1 MHEYISQQAYSP
13 NNILDSI
20 NILLLEKFKK
30 YNSNGHKLFCS
41 YMSVGQK
48 YKNELLVIG
57 REPSYWPAV
66 FSIEE
71 LNEMGA
77 EYIFNTKVRYHAINT
92 SYNSML
98 DSFWG
103 CTKEILMKL
112 GICENESNWSSYI
125 ALSYLYKIAF
135 SSNRYLMDKPR
146 RMQLEY
152 CKEIFELELS
162 LLRPKRILFL
172 TGMKY
177 AQHFLNLSDC
187 SGLEDCVCP
196 LGAFDYGFH
205 KAQTVVSV
213 HPKKYHRKELVNL
226 ILKGFSKNSIH
237 PCSYGQ

>member
-1 MHEYISQQAYSP
+1 MHEYSSQQEYFP
-13 NNILDSI
+13 NNILDSV

-30 YNSNGHKLFCS
+30 YNSKGHKLICS

-48 YKNELLVIG
+48 YKNELLIIG

-66 FSIEE
+66 FSTEE

-77 EYIFNTKVRYHAINT
+77 EYIFNTKVRYHAVNA
-92 SYNSML
+92 SYNSMV
-98 DSFWG
+98 DPFCG
-103 CTKEILMKL
+103 CTKDILIKL
-112 GICENESNWSSYI
+112 GICHNETNWSSYI

-146 RMQLEY
+146 MMQLEY
-152 CKEIFELELS
+152 CKEIFELEIS
-162 LLRPKRILFL
+162 ALRPKRILFL

-177 AQHFLNLSDC
+177 ARDFLNLSDC

-196 LGAFDYGFH
+196 LGEFDFGFH

-213 HPKKYHRKELVNL
+213 HPKKYRRKELVRE
-226 ILKGFSKNSIH
+226 IIKGFE
-237 PCSYGQ
+237 C